1 MSERELRRIFL
12 LASLMREFYGPD
24 ELASWFYAPQ
34 SLLDGRRPIDMTG
47 DDSEWSK
54 ILAMVERLRNGSYL

>member
-12 LASLMREFYGPD
+12 LAALMREFYGPD

-47 DDSEWSK
+47 DDAEWSV
-54 ILAMVERLRNGSYL
+54 ILARVEALNAGVHL